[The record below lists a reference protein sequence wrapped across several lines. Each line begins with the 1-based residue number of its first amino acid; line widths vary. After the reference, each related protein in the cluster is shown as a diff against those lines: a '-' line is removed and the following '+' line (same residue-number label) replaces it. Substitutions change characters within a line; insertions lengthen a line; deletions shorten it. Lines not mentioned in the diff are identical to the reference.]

1 MSSHSITD
9 DRNVT
14 EQGNF
19 STSVFSAYGK
29 SYRRK
34 SEVTLRHSYLQQPS
48 DSRHPKSRTSFT
60 INSSST
66 VWIHTFAMM
75 RCRLQLCVL
84 GVMMLYSGLWVH
96 CKTPLS
102 GAYLDGDVNCAILS
116 SIHTRV
122 INLHKRVKPQPFICS
137 GWVCTRLYV
146 FNFWII
152 SSCFSSIRRS
162 ACVLEMSELLSL
174 LSKNVYSG
182 LIM

>member
-1 MSSHSITD
+1 MSSHSITG

-19 STSVFSAYGK
+19 STSVFLPMGNPTEANQ
-29 SYRRK
+29 
-34 SEVTLRHSYLQQPS
+34 TLTFRHSYLQQPS

-66 VWIHTFAMM
+66 VRLHTFAMM

-84 GVMMLYSGLWVH
+84 GVMMLFSGLWVH
-96 CKTPLS
+96 CKAPLS

-137 GWVCTRLYV
+137 G
-146 FNFWII
+146 
-152 SSCFSSIRRS
+152 
-162 ACVLEMSELLSL
+162 
-174 LSKNVYSG
+174 
-182 LIM
+182 